1 MKLFKK
7 ISIKKIIIFAILIF
21 TLGVLTACGNTS
33 ETDETTDS
41 VENNNTNTSDLVES
55 GEDSG
60 SLDEIKERGYIRIGV
75 FSDKH
80 PFGYVD
86 ENGKSQGFDVYIA
99 RRFAKDLLGDE
110 SKVEFV
116 LVDAAS
122 RVAFLES
129 NKVDIIMANFTV
141 TEERSE
147 KVDFALPYMSVGLG
161 AVSPEDEPITSIEQ
175 LKDKKVI
182 VAKGTTAETFLT
194 KNYPEI
200 EQLKF
205 EQYTEIFE
213 ALKDGRGA
221 AIVNDNTE
229 VIAWANQNPGF
240 EVGIP
245 SLGDDSYIAPAVKKG
260 NQELLD
266 WINDEIVALGE
277 ENFIHE
283 AYDATLLEIYG
294 EDFKEGL
301 VIEGGKVD

>member
-1 MKLFKK
+1 MIKIKRVVQLFLIAVLAIGLLAGCSSKSEDTSAPEAK
-7 ISIKKIIIFAILIF
+7 GSIAEIKK
-21 TLGVLTACGNTS
+21 
-33 ETDETTDS
+33 
-41 VENNNTNTSDLVES
+41 
-55 GEDSG
+55 
-60 SLDEIKERGYIRIGV
+60 RGKIRIGV
-75 FSDKH
+75 FSDKN

-86 ENGKSQGFDVYIA
+86 ENGENQGFDVYIA

-141 TEERSE
+141 TEERKE
-147 KVDFALPYMSVGLG
+147 KVDFANPYMKVSLG
-161 AVSPEDEPITSIEQ
+161 IVSPESAPITSIEQ
-175 LKDKKVI
+175 LKGKKAI

-213 ALKDGRGA
+213 ALKDGRGD

-229 VIAWANQNPGF
+229 VIAWAKQNPGF
-240 EVGIP
+240 VVGVS
-245 SLGDDSYIAPAVKKG
+245 SLGGQDTIAPAVKKG
-260 NQELLD
+260 NKELLD
-266 WINDEIVALGE
+266 WINQELELLGQ

-283 AYDATLLEIYG
+283 AYDATLTEIYG
-294 EDFKEGL
+294 EDYKEEL
-301 VIEGGKVD
+301 VIEGGKLE